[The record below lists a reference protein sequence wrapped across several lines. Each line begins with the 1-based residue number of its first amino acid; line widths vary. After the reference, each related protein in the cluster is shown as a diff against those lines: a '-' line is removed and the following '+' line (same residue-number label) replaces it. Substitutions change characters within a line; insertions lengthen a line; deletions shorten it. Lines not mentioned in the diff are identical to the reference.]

1 MSPWVRAVRFI
12 ISGRVQGVWFR
23 DSMRKEAERLGIQG
37 WVRNRP
43 DRSVEAV
50 AQGESERVEAL
61 IAWAWQG
68 PPMARV
74 EEVVVEEIAADPGV
88 DGFRVRG

>member
-1 MSPWVRAVRFI
+1 MSPGVRAVRFI

-61 IAWAWQG
+61 IAWAWRG

-74 EEVVVEEIAADPGV
+74 EEVVVEESAADPGV

>member
-1 MSPWVRAVRFI
+1 MSPGVRAVRFI